1 MLSNSVKLNEK
12 GAMSTLAMTSDFLN
26 ASDIQLKSRV
36 TQNELQ
42 PIPTDLDVRMA
53 DSDELLSAAQ
63 RLRYEVFAEELG
75 AMIGNAGA
83 RTESDLFD
91 RYCEHIVVIDHSPPR
106 GAKVVGTYRV
116 VSPEVAALIGC
127 YGSETEFDI
136 SSLTTIRGSLAE
148 VGRAC
153 IHPDYRSGSVILM
166 LWSAVTKWAIERR
179 YQYLM
184 GCASVNL
191 ADGGSAACA
200 ISEQLN
206 AAPNIPDSFQVTPKL
221 PFTMVGKQ
229 RPEDRPARLPPLLKG
244 YLRLGAWVYGQPAWD
259 PQFNTADFFVLLPM
273 DRMKAKYARHLARP
287 AIAQI

>member
-1 MLSNSVKLNEK
+1 
-12 GAMSTLAMTSDFLN
+12 MSTFVTASDFLIS
-26 ASDIQLKSRV
+26 SDIQLKSVGAQR
-36 TQNELQ
+36 TQPPISTELE
-42 PIPTDLDVRMA
+42 VRLA
-53 DSDELLSAAQ
+53 DSMELLLAAQ

-75 AMIGNAGA
+75 AAIGNDRN

-91 RYCEHIVVIDHSPPR
+91 RYCEHIVVVDHSKPR
-106 GAKVVGTYRV
+106 GANVVGTYRV
-116 VSPEVAALIGC
+116 VSPEVASVLGR
-127 YGSETEFDI
+127 YSSEAEFDI
-136 SSLTTIRGSLAE
+136 STLTQVRGSLAE

-191 ADGGSAACA
+191 ADGGGTACA

-206 AAPNIPDSFQVTPKL
+206 AAPNMPESFQVTPKL
-221 PFTMVGKQ
+221 PFSMVGKQ
-229 RPEDRPARLPPLLKG
+229 RAEDQPVRVPPLLKG

-259 PQFNTADFFVLLPM
+259 PVFNTADFFVLLSM

-287 AIAQI
+287 AGAQISGSAE